1 MRKTLVALSLGLALS
16 GTALAADDFRLVI
29 HGGAGNIVEGRFH
42 LKKKRPIT
50 KVCRRL

>member
-29 HGGAGNIVEGRFH
+29 HGGAGNIVEGRFSPEEE
-42 LKKKRPIT
+42 KA
-50 KVCRRL
+50 